1 VAEPPAAVLL
11 MAYGS
16 PGTLDEVEPYFA
28 DVRGGRPASPE
39 AVAELRGRYAAIGG
53 STPLLPITRDLAAK
67 VQADLGAGYRVHV
80 GMRHWHP
87 YIREAVADIRA
98 EGAGRIVALALAPH
112 YSRLSVGA
120 YAEALSQ
127 ALAAGQQ
134 PAPPVHLIERWHDH
148 PGFRRLIADRIADAL
163 SAFPPGDG
171 PVHVVFSAH
180 SLPERILSWHDPYPD
195 ELRESAGSIARL
207 AGLPAGGWEMGF
219 QSAGGT
225 REPWLGP
232 DLVDVIARL
241 AAEGRRRVLSVP
253 FGFVC
258 EHLEVLYD
266 IDIEAQAAARGHGVT
281 LRRIAMPNADPAF
294 ARVLADLVR
303 AAR

>member
-1 VAEPPAAVLL
+1 MDGPVAVLL

-16 PGTLDEVEPYFA
+16 PGNLDEVEPYFA
-28 DVRGGRPASPE
+28 DVRGGRPAPPE
-39 AVAELRGRYAAIGG
+39 AVAELRERYAAIGG
-53 STPLLPITRDLAAK
+53 RTPLLAITRELAAR
-67 VQADLGAGYRVHV
+67 VQQDLGPAYRVHV

-87 YIREAVADIRA
+87 YIREAVADILA
-98 EGAGRIVALALAPH
+98 EGPARLVGIALAPH
-112 YSRLSVGA
+112 YSRMSVGA
-120 YAEALSQ
+120 YREALEG
-127 ALAAGQQ
+127 ALAAAPQ
-134 PAPPVHLIERWHDH
+134 PAPPVAFVERWHDQ
-148 PGFRRLIADRIADAL
+148 PGFRRLVADRVREAL
-163 SAFPPGDG
+163 AAFPPGPGDIR
-171 PVHVVFSAH
+171 VVFSAH
-180 SLPERILSWHDPYPD
+180 SLPERILAWHDPYPD
-195 ELRESAGSIARL
+195 ELRESAAAIAEL
-207 AGLPAGGWEMGF
+207 AGLPADGWELAF

-266 IDIEAQAAARGHGVT
+266 IDIEAQAASRARGVT
-281 LRRIAMPNADPAF
+281 LRRIAMPNADPAL

-303 AAR
+303 AAG